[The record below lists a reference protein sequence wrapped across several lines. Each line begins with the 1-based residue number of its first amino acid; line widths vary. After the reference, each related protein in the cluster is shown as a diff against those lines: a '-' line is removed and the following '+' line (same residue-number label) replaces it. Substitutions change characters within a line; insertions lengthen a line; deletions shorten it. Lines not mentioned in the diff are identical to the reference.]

1 MSEPNFSFLF
11 NQLVPYIPACLIDSN
26 RDFYKSTA
34 KAEMTIIKAR
44 LPFHNEGRVAK
55 T

>member
-11 NQLVPYIPACLIDSN
+11 NQLVPYIPSRLIDSN
-26 RDFYKSTA
+26 RDFYKSTT
-34 KAEMTIIKAR
+34 KAGMTIIKAR